1 MKGFVARLLGRECAH
16 EQVLVV
22 RTASVERQICEA
34 CGHLSFEIAASP
46 RGWESS
52 KPDLRRP
59 DYPRVVNL

>member
-1 MKGFVARLLGRECAH
+1 MKEFVARLLGRECAH

-22 RTASVERQICEA
+22 RTASVERQICET

-46 RGWESS
+46 RRWNSPTPEY
-52 KPDLRRP
+52 PRP